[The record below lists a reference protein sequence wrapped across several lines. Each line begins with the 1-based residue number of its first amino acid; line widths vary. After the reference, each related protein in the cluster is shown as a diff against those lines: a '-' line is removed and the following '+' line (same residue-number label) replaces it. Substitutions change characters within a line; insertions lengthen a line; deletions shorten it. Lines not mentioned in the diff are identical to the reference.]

1 MNLDTIDFSEIAQRE
16 DSAHELRE
24 LCYRKLLN
32 EMPRPLLSESA
43 AITKIRKSETEQYKI
58 VSLALAHA
66 LTSGHQVCA
75 GAVPGCI
82 DSCVGGDSVGLG
94 SVFPQIMAGR
104 IRKTQFLFA
113 DRRRFLLQL
122 IGELE
127 RSHRSSH
134 RSGAK
139 LCSRL
144 NCYSDLPWEAWGIPQ
159 LFKDCQFYDYSALIR
174 RVLSPHRPA
183 NYSLCFSYKGTP
195 QNIQDCFEVLSSGWN
210 VAIPFAQRGSFTG
223 PFAYIQQLPE
233 RWRIL
238 GLDVSVID
246 GDTTDLRHTDP
257 GPDARGLGRI
267 IGLRFKIANLQ
278 AREKA
283 LKSGFVVVTD

>member
-1 MNLDTIDFSEIAQRE
+1 MNLDTIDFLEISQCE
-16 DSAHELRE
+16 DRAHELRE
-24 LCYRKLLN
+24 LCYRKLLS
-32 EMPRPLLSESA
+32 EMPRPLLSESS
-43 AITKIRKSETEQYKI
+43 AITKLRKSESESYKI

-66 LTSGHQVCA
+66 KTSGHQVCA

-82 DSCVGGDSVGLG
+82 DSCVGGDSAGLG
-94 SVFPQIMAGR
+94 SVFPQIIAGR

-127 RSHRSSH
+127 RANRSGQ

-144 NCYSDLPWEAWGIPQ
+144 NCYSDLPWEVWGIPQ
-159 LFKDCQFYDYSALIR
+159 MFPECQFYDYSALVK
-174 RVLSPHRPA
+174 RVLSPHRPT
-183 NYSLCFSYKGTP
+183 NYSLCFSCKGTP
-195 QNIQDCFEVLSSGWN
+195 QNIQDCFDVLSSGWN

-223 PFAYIQQLPE
+223 PRAYLQVLPE

-238 GLDVSVID
+238 GLEASVVD
-246 GDTTDLRHTDP
+246 GDTTDLRFTDP
-257 GPDARGLGRI
+257 GPDARGIGRI
-267 IGLRFKIANLQ
+267 VGLRFKIANLQ
-278 AREKA
+278 SREKA
-283 LKSGFVVVTD
+283 MESGFVVVTD